1 MTSALP
7 VAVSARFRGFA
18 ASVSAWSGTLRAM
31 TDNTMLSN
39 LRDQLGAERARL
51 LSQISAL
58 RVGRD
63 ESPAYDDNF
72 ADSGQVAAEVGENMA
87 LLNQLNEQLDEIDH
101 ALAKMDAGTYGRCE
115 ACGEPIAEARLEAM
129 PATRFCIAHA

>member
-1 MTSALP
+1 MTSGPTVEVPAP
-7 VAVSARFRGFA
+7 FHRYA

-39 LRDQLGAERARL
+39 LRGQLDAERARL

-58 RVGRD
+58 QVGRD

-87 LLNQLNEQLDEIDH
+87 LLNQLNEQLDDIDH

-115 ACGEPIAEARLEAM
+115 VCGEPIAEARLEAM

>member
-1 MTSALP
+1 
-7 VAVSARFRGFA
+7 
-18 ASVSAWSGTLRAM
+18 M

-39 LRDQLGAERARL
+39 LRGQLGAERARL

-58 RVGRD
+58 EVGRD

-87 LLNQLNEQLDEIDH
+87 LLSQLNEQLDDIDH

>member
-1 MTSALP
+1 
-7 VAVSARFRGFA
+7 
-18 ASVSAWSGTLRAM
+18 M

-39 LRDQLGAERARL
+39 LRGQLDAERARL
-51 LSQISAL
+51 LSQISSL
-58 RVGRD
+58 EVGRD

-72 ADSGQVAAEVGENMA
+72 ADSGQVAAEVGENLA

-115 ACGEPIAEARLEAM
+115 VCGEPIAEARLEAM

>member
-1 MTSALP
+1 MTALGH
-7 VAVSARFRGFA
+7 RFRGYA
-18 ASVSAWSGTLRAM
+18 APVSAWSGTLRAM

-39 LRDQLGAERARL
+39 LRGQLDAERARL

-58 RVGRD
+58 EVGRD

-87 LLNQLNEQLDEIDH
+87 LLNQLNEQLDDIDH

-115 ACGEPIAEARLEAM
+115 VCGEPIAEARLEAM